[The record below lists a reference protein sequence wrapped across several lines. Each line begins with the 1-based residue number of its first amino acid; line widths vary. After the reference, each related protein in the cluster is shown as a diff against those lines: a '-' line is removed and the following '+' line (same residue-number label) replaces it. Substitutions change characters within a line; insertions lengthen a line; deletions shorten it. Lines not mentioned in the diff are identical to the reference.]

1 MYEHPVV
8 SFHPSPPPFPR
19 NYTPVNEGYI
29 SVVDPGE
36 GLGGPHPS
44 YIRPN
49 WGPESRKF
57 FLRPPPP
64 FHLRVGMTGPLP
76 FLKVWIC
83 HCSYQYSADIN
94 TMNFTFLSTKL
105 QKK

>member
-8 SFHPSPPPFPR
+8 SFHPSPPPPPPPPR

-64 FHLRVGMTGPLP
+64 PPPSQGRDDRAPPFSEGLDLPLQLP
-76 FLKVWIC
+76 IQC
-83 HCSYQYSADIN
+83 RY
-94 TMNFTFLSTKL
+94 
-105 QKK
+105 